1 MNGISRP
8 HPAQVPTLTEII
20 DVQGQASAQPSVNPP
35 AGAPPAVAPAKPWT
49 AASPVA
55 SARPP
60 VPFDA
65 LPVLGEVVTSPAAE
79 PLTPAQ
85 SRSLP
90 QPASAQPQPN
100 VPPVVSEAQLAHRVL
115 SDVQRQVDSMLEF
128 RLKEAMAPLL
138 ARHTEAIARDLRD
151 ELNRTLKDVVARSVA
166 QELAKL
172 RQR

>member
-20 DVQGQASAQPSVNPP
+20 EEQVQPP
-35 AGAPPAVAPAKPWT
+35 ALQP
-49 AASPVA
+49 
-55 SARPP
+55 ARPP
-60 VPFDA
+60 LSLDA
-65 LPVLGEVVTSPAAE
+65 LPVLGEVVSQPNE
-79 PLTPAQ
+79 
-85 SRSLP
+85 P
-90 QPASAQPQPN
+90 QPPTTQPQSMPSA
-100 VPPVVSEAQLAHRVL
+100 VTEAQLAHRVL
-115 SDVQRQVDSMLEF
+115 SDVQRQIDSMLEF

>member
-20 DVQGQASAQPSVNPP
+20 EEQVQPP
-35 AGAPPAVAPAKPWT
+35 ALQP
-49 AASPVA
+49 
-55 SARPP
+55 ARPP
-60 VPFDA
+60 VSLDT
-65 LPVLGEVVTSPAAE
+65 LPVLGEVVSPPPE
-79 PLTPAQ
+79 
-85 SRSLP
+85 S
-90 QPASAQPQPN
+90 QPPTTQPQS
-100 VPPVVSEAQLAHRVL
+100 VPSAVTEAQLAHRVL
-115 SDVQRQVDSMLEF
+115 SDVQRQIDSMLEF

>member
-1 MNGISRP
+1 MNGFSRP

-20 DVQGQASAQPSVNPP
+20 DLQGQLP
-35 AGAPPAVAPAKPWT
+35 AVSPVDPPAVAAPVKP
-49 AASPVA
+49 
-55 SARPP
+55 SATVVSVKPP
-60 VPFDA
+60 VPLEA
-65 LPVLGEVVTSPAAE
+65 LPVLGEVVASPMDVTSQSAE
-79 PLTPAQ
+79 PTP
-85 SRSLP
+85 P
-90 QPASAQPQPN
+90 QAAS
-100 VPPVVSEAQLAHRVL
+100 PVVSEAQLAHRVL
-115 SDVQRQVDSMLEF
+115 SDVQRQIDGMLEF